1 MVSLVS
7 KARFHLCK
15 WWKTEGGQNKPVTAL
30 LSRKSTWKSP
40 NRLKTSNLSWI
51 YSVCTYLCA
60 QTGEAWIQG
69 QPVVLVNPLLSL
81 EAADG
86 EGWMRIPV
94 TLYGLYLISLPAET
108 WINSTCQVANQL
120 PGCASCT
127 LSSSLPPL
135 LLSSSLSSHYYV
147 FVCSCISFKYI

>member
-1 MVSLVS
+1 M
-7 KARFHLCK
+7 KDGGG
-15 WWKTEGGQNKPVTAL
+15 GGQIKPVTAL
-30 LSRKSTWKSP
+30 LSRKSNWKSS
-40 NRLKTSNLSWI
+40 NRLKTSNLI

-94 TLYGLYLISLPAET
+94 TLYGLYLISLPAE
-108 WINSTCQVANQL
+108 S
-120 PGCASCT
+120 
-127 LSSSLPPL
+127 
-135 LLSSSLSSHYYV
+135 
-147 FVCSCISFKYI
+147 